1 MVKKCETS
9 IVHDEQNAA
18 LSPMGRSSPGAEA
31 SRRSPDARGQRARVR
46 AAHLLQG
53 AVLPDHLQGRGG
65 DRVLMCNIMYTYAYI
80 YIYICVCV

>member
-1 MVKKCETS
+1 MVKKMP
-9 IVHDEQNAA
+9 HFPPWN
-18 LSPMGRSSPGAEA
+18 SPPPGVGVTA

-65 DRVLMCNIMYTYAYI
+65 ERVLMCNIMYTYK
-80 YIYICVCV
+80 